1 MPGGR
6 FLSRPGIIRGAQ
18 KHETVTKDRRRR
30 IRLDARPHGVVLL
43 APLVKALVLAA
54 AGGILLALGW
64 PASAFAVVPLALGAV
79 IAVRAAWRWERTRLV
94 VTDDEVSV
102 VAGTLRRRSATV
114 PLVRLGPVE
123 VEQGVVGR
131 VLGYGT
137 LVAGDLEVP
146 YVARPREVAR
156 LLR

>member
-1 MPGGR
+1 VAR
-6 FLSRPGIIRGAQ
+6 
-18 KHETVTKDRRRR
+18 DRRRR

-43 APLVKALVLAA
+43 GPLAKALVLAA
-54 AGGILLALGW
+54 GAGVLLALGW
-64 PASAFAVVPLALGAV
+64 PASALAVVPLALAAV

-94 VTDDEVSV
+94 VTDEEVSV
-102 VAGTLRRRSATV
+102 VFGTLRRRTATV
-114 PLVRLGPVE
+114 PLRRLGPVE

-137 LVAGDLEVP
+137 LVAGELEVP